1 MNVIISK
8 NNSWSENLFKL
19 VSDKSDQFIWMSEI
33 NTEVLDSLKP
43 QWIFFFHWSDI
54 VDAEIYT
61 KYKCVVIHTGNL
73 PSGRGGSPIQN
84 QILDGIVTTK
94 VNLIEM
100 GPVIDGG
107 GVYTSHEIT
116 LQGNLTDIWFMIA
129 NVSATLILNCVNN
142 CLDPLPQIGET
153 GLYKRKKNNKII
165 FDKSKDISYIYD
177 QIRMLDAED
186 YPNVYLEV
194 DGYTLEFSR
203 AKLQNKTIIAD
214 VKITKK

>member
-1 MNVIISK
+1 
-8 NNSWSENLFKL
+8 
-19 VSDKSDQFIWMSEI
+19 
-33 NTEVLDSLKP
+33 
-43 QWIFFFHWSDI
+43 
-54 VDAEIYT
+54 
-61 KYKCVVIHTGNL
+61 
-73 PSGRGGSPIQN
+73 
-84 QILDGIVTTK
+84 
-94 VNLIEM
+94 
-100 GPVIDGG
+100 
-107 GVYTSHEIT
+107 
-116 LQGNLTDIWFMIA
+116 MIA

-142 CLDPLPQIGET
+142 CLEPLPQIGET
-153 GLYKRKKNNKII
+153 SLYKRRKDNKII